1 MRIELDW
8 NQFSARYLLENRI
21 FVLERDDSWVFFT
34 NDDIFIIR
42 CVVEK
47 NADHTE
53 NVMFVERYLSG
64 RNIVKVDEIDEETEQ
79 FPEEIFEMGEENISM
94 GGEGK
99 ENINLEVTDGIEE

>member
-64 RNIVKVDEIDEETEQ
+64 RNIIKVDYIEGEGEQ
-79 FPEEIFEMGEENISM
+79 FPEEIFEVDNDFEE
-94 GGEGK
+94 
-99 ENINLEVTDGIEE
+99 